1 MYSYSSTFIYSLLR
15 GQVITTVLY
24 FIILCF
30 AQYEIEIYLVLF
42 HLINT
47 HRNDVFKQQKIS
59 FCILQSITDCPV
71 VSGSIERIFT
81 KHRCI

>member
-30 AQYEIEIYLVLF
+30 AQYEIEI
-42 HLINT
+42 
-47 HRNDVFKQQKIS
+47 S
-59 FCILQSITDCPV
+59 WFCSILSIHIGTMC
-71 VSGSIERIFT
+71 SNNR
-81 KHRCI
+81 R

>member
-1 MYSYSSTFIYSLLR
+1 M
-15 GQVITTVLY
+15 
-24 FIILCF
+24 
-30 AQYEIEIYLVLF
+30 
-42 HLINT
+42 
-47 HRNDVFKQQKIS
+47 FKQQKIS

>member
-1 MYSYSSTFIYSLLR
+1 M
-15 GQVITTVLY
+15 
-24 FIILCF
+24 
-30 AQYEIEIYLVLF
+30 VLF